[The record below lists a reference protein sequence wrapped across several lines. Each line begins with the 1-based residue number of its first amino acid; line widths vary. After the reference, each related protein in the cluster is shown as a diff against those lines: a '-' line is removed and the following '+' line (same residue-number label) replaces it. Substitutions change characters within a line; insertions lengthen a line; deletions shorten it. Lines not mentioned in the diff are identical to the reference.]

1 MLKIA
6 FLIRDLNY
14 GGAQRQL
21 VTLVK
26 ALDKQGFDTTV
37 LCFYPGGPLEKNLED
52 SQVKVISLE
61 KRGRWDLFNF
71 FWRLVRCLKD
81 IQPDVLHGYLSES
94 NLLAIFVKPFFP
106 SDRKSTRLNSSHA

>member
-26 ALDKQGFDTTV
+26 ALDKQGFDITV
-37 LCFYPGGPLEKNLED
+37 LCFYPGGPLEKNL
-52 SQVKVISLE
+52 
-61 KRGRWDLFNF
+61 G
-71 FWRLVRCLKD
+71 
-81 IQPDVLHGYLSES
+81 
-94 NLLAIFVKPFFP
+94 
-106 SDRKSTRLNSSHA
+106 